1 MHFLM
6 AIEHKDHII
15 YPTTFLQNAVVTMKY
30 TPRQYTP
37 DEEKEVIAETNSF
50 FLENFGLDFK
60 VDSLGRTFHLSSD
73 VEDISYVFMP
83 DSAFVRVGRK
93 NYTSFDASVMPNIYR
108 LRNFIYKVL
117 RLEKIEL
124 LQVRKVNMFPVQTN
138 DPVDEHLFKSM
149 AEFLLSGDMLLLKKV
164 KDEKVIIKDSVSDI
178 YYRELDDVDR
188 SFRIITGVT
197 RDSGQNV
204 YNQVLYISCTSK
216 PVPEGI
222 KEDKIEEKLT
232 MQNQRL
238 FDLYHWAVSSE
249 VIDVMEMPK
258 KRDVV

>member
-1 MHFLM
+1 M

-15 YPTTFLQNAVVTMKY
+15 YPTTFLQNAVVMMKY
-30 TPRQYTP
+30 APRQYTP

-60 VDSLGRTFHLSSD
+60 VNSLGRTFHLTSD

-117 RLEKIEL
+117 RLEKIEW
-124 LQVRKVNMFPVQTN
+124 LQVRKVNMFPVQTD
-138 DPVDEHLFKSM
+138 DPADEHLFSSM
-149 AEFLLSGDMLLLKKV
+149 AEFLLSGDMLLLEKT
-164 KDEKVIIKDSVSDI
+164 KDERIMMKDSISDI
-178 YYRELDDVDR
+178 YYRELDDTDR
-188 SFRIITGVT
+188 TFRIVTGVT
-197 RDSGQNV
+197 GDSGQNI
-204 YNQVLYISCTSK
+204 YNQVLDISCTSK
-216 PVPEGI
+216 PLPEGI
-222 KEDKIEEKLT
+222 REEKIEEKLIVL
-232 MQNQRL
+232 NQRL

-249 VIDVMEMPK
+249 VTDVMETPK
-258 KRDVV
+258 KLDVV